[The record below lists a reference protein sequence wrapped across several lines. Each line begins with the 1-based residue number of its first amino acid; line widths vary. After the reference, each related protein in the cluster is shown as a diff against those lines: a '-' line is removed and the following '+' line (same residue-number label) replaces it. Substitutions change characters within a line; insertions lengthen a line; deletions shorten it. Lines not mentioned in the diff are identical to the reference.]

1 MSEVISQI
9 LYDHDNDGENL
20 SERTPPPGHNAPLL
34 REKWEG
40 GSAIFPVTQTRLDIY
55 HARSLIT
62 QSHRHGWTYTCTNVF
77 DDRCLAAGRGDRV
90 VPTTP
95 PPPALHNSD
104 I

>member
-55 HARSLIT
+55 
-62 QSHRHGWTYTCTNVF
+62 TCTNVF

-95 PPPALHNSD
+95 PPPPPALHNSD

>member
-20 SERTPPPGHNAPLL
+20 SYVRSG
-34 REKWEG
+34 KG
-40 GSAIFPVTQTRLDIY
+40 GRLY
-55 HARSLIT
+55 S

-77 DDRCLAAGRGDRV
+77 DDRCLAAGRGGRV

-95 PPPALHNSD
+95 PPPQHYIIQTYNIGPFL
-104 I
+104 